1 MRWNMKNYSNQSNV
15 GSTIFKPT
23 GVRQEFSQVDLAK
36 EQVTFKVTYGVET
49 YMTVTVDVKTNHVKI
64 DGSVEPLGQLSMDQ
78 DSWVDLFKEQAKF
91 FIENKISNPNEYY
104 DELIKNQS

>member
-1 MRWNMKNYSNQSNV
+1 MKNHSKQSNV

-23 GVRQEFSQVDLAK
+23 GVRQEFSHVDLVN
-36 EQVTFKVTYGVET
+36 EQVICKVVCEEKTV
-49 YMTVTVDVKTNHVKI
+49 MTVTVDVKTNGVKI
-64 DGSVEPLGQLSMDQ
+64 DGSVDQLGELSMDR

-91 FIENKISNPNEYY
+91 FIENKISNPDEYY